1 MEALREG
8 FEPSRGAS
16 PTGSQGLR
24 LSPGLATSA
33 QSEYKKGYKKLKL
46 KIKGRGGYDFSI
58 ISMFTPSGT

>member
-1 MEALREG
+1 
-8 FEPSRGAS
+8 
-16 PTGSQGLR
+16 
-24 LSPGLATSA
+24 LATSA